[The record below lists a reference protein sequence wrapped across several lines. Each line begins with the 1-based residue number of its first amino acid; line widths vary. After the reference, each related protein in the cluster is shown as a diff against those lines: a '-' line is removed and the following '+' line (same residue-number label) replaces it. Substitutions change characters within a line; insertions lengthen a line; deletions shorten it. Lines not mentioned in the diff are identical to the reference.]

1 MSRLRRSR
9 ACHRSNR
16 RRLSTSLVVLV
27 VFGTAALAALAA
39 GCGRGSREDELTH
52 GKEVYTQECSRCHM
66 VDGSGVEGVYP
77 NLDRNPIVDLD
88 SPEPT
93 IDIVLRG
100 REGMP
105 AFAGQ
110 IPDQEI
116 AAVITYIRQAWSNH
130 ASSVSPSQVK

>member
-1 MSRLRRSR
+1 MSQLRRDR

-16 RRLSTSLVVLV
+16 RRLSTTLIVLV
-27 VFGTAALAALAA
+27 VFGTAALGA
-39 GCGRGSREDELTH
+39 GCGHGSREDQLTY

-66 VDGSGVEGVYP
+66 VDGSGIEGVYP

-93 IDIVLRG
+93 IDVVLRG

-116 AAVITYIRQAWSNH
+116 AAVITYIRQTWSNH

>member
-1 MSRLRRSR
+1 MSQLRRGR
-9 ACHRSNR
+9 ACRRSIR
-16 RRLSTSLVVLV
+16 RRLSTPLIVLLVL
-27 VFGTAALAALAA
+27 GTAAIAA
-39 GCGRGSREDELTH
+39 GCGRGSREDELTY

-93 IDIVLRG
+93 IDVVLRG

-116 AAVITYIRQAWSNH
+116 AAVITYVRQAWSNH
-130 ASSVSPSQVK
+130 ASSVSLSQVK

>member
-1 MSRLRRSR
+1 MSQLRRDR
-9 ACHRSNR
+9 ACHRSDR
-16 RRLSTSLVVLV
+16 RRLRTSLIVLV
-27 VFGTAALAALAA
+27 VFAIAALGV
-39 GCGRGSREDELTH
+39 GCGRGSREDQLTY

-110 IPDQEI
+110 IPDHEI
-116 AAVITYIRQAWSNH
+116 AAVITYIRQTWSNH